1 MFFLGALTL
10 LASGC
15 QLGFGLVMPIAES
28 RGLVGGDLDKRIPGV
43 IPIQQTTSNLWKYS
57 KCQWDPDLAT
67 LRGYTFYSNWMTPDL
82 CTTTCAS
89 KGFTY
94 AGVRDKNYCGC
105 GNNFNSGYAIGGANC
120 QYWACSGAPSV
131 ACGGDFALSI
141 YVV

>member
-1 MFFLGALTL
+1 MFFLGTLTL

-15 QLGFGLVMPIAES
+15 QLAFGLVTPIE
-28 RGLVGGDLDKRIPGV
+28 RGSVASDLDKRIPGI

-57 KCQWDPDLAT
+57 RCQWDPDLMS
-67 LRGYTFYSNWMTPDL
+67 LRGYTFYSNSMTPDL
-82 CTTTCAS
+82 CTATCAS

-94 AGVRDKNYCGC
+94 AGVRDRTYCGC
-105 GNNFNSGYAIGGANC
+105 GNSFNSGYAIDKANC
-120 QYWACSGAPSV
+120 QFWACAGALSI